1 VDGVVASRAE
11 GALWVEVLGSL
22 REMPVLLWLSASRA
36 GGGEVAILE
45 GGCDEVL
52 AGVVMVVGEEEE
64 SAEGK
69 EEE

>member
-1 VDGVVASRAE
+1 
-11 GALWVEVLGSL
+11 
-22 REMPVLLWLSASRA
+22 
-36 GGGEVAILE
+36 LE